1 MDACGWL
8 EAGLAG
14 SGVALLALEF
24 VVAPE
29 IPSRLLV
36 SSEREEGWIEN
47 LPAEVFFVDAF
58 VDAACALSE
67 GAEEVLALD
76 DEAAEEDVDGLD
88 WELSFVEV
96 EEVPEEA
103 FEGLLDEGL
112 SSDAGG
118 GGGDDVAGEQPSTS
132 SAYCCKISRC
142 RLVSERG
149 MLTSN
154 CTIKSPF

>member
-1 MDACGWL
+1 MVQKRLFCYEVDD
-8 EAGLAG
+8 LASPSLAVLLSFFLLIVG
-14 SGVALLALEF
+14 SGLKDSAALLSA
-24 VVAPE
+24 
-29 IPSRLLV
+29 
-36 SSEREEGWIEN
+36 
-47 LPAEVFFVDAF
+47 AEVFFVDAF

-118 GGGDDVAGEQPSTS
+118 GGGDDVAGERPSTS